1 MRRSLRGQEP
11 MAKSVRALSQG
22 DLERFTELRSGLDEV
37 ETEMQLRGPWDLP
50 EDYTKLST
58 QRDSLYAQMRALFDG
73 IVA

>member
-1 MRRSLRGQEP
+1 MG
-11 MAKSVRALSQG
+11 KSVRSLSLS

-50 EDYTKLST
+50 EDYAELST

-73 IVA
+73 VVA

>member
-1 MRRSLRGQEP
+1 MG
-11 MAKSVRALSQG
+11 KSVRSLSPG

-50 EDYTKLST
+50 EDYADLST

-73 IVA
+73 VVA